1 MYIIDGLIGD
11 PDTVSLRSALKEN
24 GVERSDFYFR
34 HSGGLIRESKTD
46 GSEAFKK

>member
-1 MYIIDGLIGD
+1 MYIVAGLIGD

-24 GVERSDFYFR
+24 GVERDDFYFR

-46 GSEAFKK
+46 KSESFEK